1 MPQPTD
7 LSYLEKLV
15 VTLQQNPFGALVLLM
30 LFAAV
35 AACIWGYRQSKT

>member
-15 VTLQQNPFGALVLLM
+15 VTLQQNPFGALALVM
-30 LFAAV
+30 LVTAV
-35 AACIWGYRQSKT
+35 AACIWGYRRSRR